1 MIDVRNAVKQIGGS
15 RVLDGVSFTLAE
27 GGMYGIIGP
36 NGAGKSTL
44 LSLLSGVEPAGGG
57 SVNLRGEPVKAYKRK
72 DLARWVGVLQQEG
85 LPATAFTVR
94 EVVGMGRYPHQNWLG
109 HEEKDAGE
117 LIESAM
123 RTLGLTELAERRL
136 SQLSGGERQRVAL
149 AKVMVQ
155 EPELILLDEPTTYL
169 DIGHQVQLLD
179 AVRDWQKQKRLTA
192 VAVFHDLNLAAQY
205 CDRLLVLAGG
215 KLAADGTPAE
225 VLTEETISRVYGTD
239 PIVLRHPDNG
249 APQVLLRPRAARKS
263 DQTFMPLR
271 GTADE

>member
-1 MIDVRNAVKQIGGS
+1 MLDVRNAVKQIGGS

-44 LSLLSGVEPAGGG
+44 LSLLSGVEPAGEG

-72 DLARWVGVLQQEG
+72 DLARWVAVLQQEG

-117 LIESAM
+117 LIESAL

-192 VAVFHDLNLAAQY
+192 VAVLHDLNLAAQY